1 MTAHSAARLAATR
14 LSEQGVLGA
23 STTRASA
30 PDSAAH
36 VADALRAMASQ
47 LQSLADSL
55 AEASEPA
62 AGQSLGADDSLTPAQ
77 EARLEAAVSR
87 HRRRAKR
94 MQPRRAN
101 P

>member
-1 MTAHSAARLAATR
+1 MT
-14 LSEQGVLGA
+14 GA
-23 STTRASA
+23 SMPRTSA
-30 PDSAAH
+30 PQRVGD

-55 AEASEPA
+55 AEPSEPA
-62 AGQSLGADDSLTPAQ
+62 AGQSLGADDALTPAQ
-77 EARLEAAVSR
+77 EARLEAAVVR